1 MNKFPAHP
9 TLPALECDDFMLPGA
24 PPALRRA
31 SGATLRQFQTSAQ
44 ARGVHLLSRMRHG
57 C

>member
-1 MNKFPAHP
+1 MNKFPVHP